1 MPHKRNPVLSENL
14 TGLARYIRSAVIP
27 SMENIIL
34 WHERDISHSSVERI
48 MAPDITIALDF
59 SLSRLNEI
67 VTTMKVYPEN
77 MKKNL
82 NLLGGLHNSQKL
94 LLKLTQKGLSRQEA
108 YSIVQRNAM
117 MAWNN
122 SKNFEDVLMQ
132 DKTLLKKIT
141 KQELKQILEIDK
153 KNSKIDW
160 IFKNKVK

>member
-1 MPHKRNPVLSENL
+1 
-14 TGLARYIRSAVIP
+14 
-27 SMENIIL
+27 MENIIL

-67 VTTMKVYPEN
+67 VTTMRVYPEN

-117 MAWNN
+117 TAWDN
-122 SKNFEDVLMQ
+122 SKNFEDVLKK

>member
-1 MPHKRNPVLSENL
+1 
-14 TGLARYIRSAVIP
+14 
-27 SMENIIL
+27 
-34 WHERDISHSSVERI
+34 

-117 MAWNN
+117 IAWDN
-122 SKNFEDVLMQ
+122 SKNFEDVLKK

>member
-77 MKKNL
+77 MRKNL
-82 NLLGGLHNSQKL
+82 NLLGGLHNSQKI
-94 LLKLTQKGLSRQEA
+94 LLKLAQKGLSRQEA

-117 MAWNN
+117 IAWEN
-122 SKNFEDVLMQ
+122 SKNFEDVLKK
-132 DKTLLKKIT
+132 DVNLLKKIT

-160 IFKNKVK
+160 IFKNKIK

>member
-1 MPHKRNPVLSENL
+1 MPHKRNPILSENL
-14 TGLARYIRSAVIP
+14 TGLARYIRSSVIP
-27 SMENIIL
+27 AMENIVL

-94 LLKLTQKGLSRQEA
+94 LLKLTKKGLSRQKA
-108 YSIVQRNAM
+108 YSIVQKNAM
-117 MAWNN
+117 EAWR
-122 SKNFEDVLMQ
+122 SKKKFYECLKN
-132 DKTLLKKIT
+132 DKVLLKYIS
-141 KQELKQILEIDK
+141 KQEIKDILIDI
-153 KNSKIDW
+153 KNNKIDW
-160 IFKNKVK
+160 IFKNKVN